1 MLSVVTLLSVLMLDA
16 TFLVAQ
22 TNRGGITGTVFDPH
36 GAVVAGATVT
46 VRNLGTNQKINAKT
60 SSGGTYTV
68 LSLDPVTYSV
78 IVEAAGFETTIVDTI
93 KVDTAEI
100 ATINMTLKLGT
111 TSTNVTV
118 HTTAPQI
125 NVESGTTSST
135 VTERELTDV
144 PLVNR
149 SVLDLALSQPNV
161 MGQAGSE
168 DPAIVSVTT
177 APGYNLSINGGRPGS
192 STFLADGVNN
202 TGVSL
207 ARTMVSFTPETVQEF
222 SVQTSAYSAEYGTT
236 GGGIVNATTKSGTNQ
251 FHGTALWYNRDP
263 YFAAP
268 PWSNATINK
277 PGPTLKYNQF
287 SLTAGGPVVIPK
299 VYHGKDKT
307 FWFAAYEPRYRR
319 DYLPQYTL
327 VPTDAMR
334 QGDFSNT
341 VLVKQPGGA
350 LARVPASV
358 AQQLGLTPTGV
369 PIIYQ
374 HYVIA
379 TGTTNQFIAGPTT
392 PFPGNIIPANMLD
405 SVALKA
411 IPFIHEPGSF
421 FLDPFGN
428 VANMYNPRTL
438 QQDESRYTVRID
450 HIFSTTNQIN
460 GRYTAQP
467 TVKTQFTPTS
477 VTTDG
482 AEYSWS
488 KQAMLAYTH
497 LFTSTLFNDLRLNY
511 TRGRFSTTVGPQY
524 DLKTGQNL
532 NTEWGL
538 PSFTHGG
545 VPSLPFIGGQGSTQ
559 NEDIEERYNITD
571 LVYWSHGNMS
581 WKFGVDLS
589 HSLQNVT
596 PLFGAIGGIYDI
608 RATQT
613 NLGGNNAVSGDVF
626 ASFLLGTVTNAT
638 LRPAIMRYYYR
649 WNAMA
654 GFVQNDWKV
663 RPNLTLNLGV
673 RYNLE
678 LPRTEKNDNQGVF
691 RPDLAQSIPIP
702 SGPITLQDNEVIS
715 SVLVPPFAFAG
726 KGGRS
731 RYLYD
736 PSYLNFEPRFGFAWA
751 PGFLKLGGRPMVLR
765 GGYGISHLP
774 ISGTARLPNPDLLGT
789 LNYAT
794 QPVNPAFIERLGENP
809 PNAPAL
815 DPNSLFFGPD
825 KVPANGL
832 LYDAA
837 KISSLGFP
845 GYAISNNM
853 HTPYSQNWN
862 FTLSWE
868 LNKNTTIEFS
878 YVGNKGTHLFEN
890 GEDINPRNSGLTSA
904 LDAVGM
910 DPNKANFPDPLNRKA
925 IGSTPGSSN
934 NILVQQGTLA
944 SKYLGFPALFQLYDA
959 SGNSI
964 RHAGYVNFIHR
975 TSRGLTVISNYTYGK
990 SIDDS
995 QGPNDKGVLATGQVA
1010 GQVAFGAP
1018 LASDRSVSTFDQ
1030 RHVWNTTT
1038 LYDLPFGHGR
1048 KLLANTWG
1056 PINAVVQGW
1065 TTAGILRIASGNPA
1079 WVTMVDSNQVGDPT
1093 FTHAV
1098 RPNIV
1103 PGVPLINPLWSRNC
1117 PAASTCQP
1125 YLNPSA
1131 FERPPLGQFGNAP
1144 RTLDSVRGPWRQTF
1158 DFSIQ
1163 KNIPL
1168 GGDGRRR
1175 LQLRMDLL
1183 NALNHPVFSVGPNQN
1198 FTDFMAAPIATA
1210 LIASEYDPWAA
1221 ANGRPLSTTSAGLAT
1236 ITQINNMVATQ
1247 RNSQGVLPTDFY
1259 TVQLPTN
1266 FWGMAP
1272 NSFDI
1277 TSLNGYRLWR
1287 LRNAMSNSF
1296 GDLNQSGNSRY
1307 IQLGIKIFF

>member
-1 MLSVVTLLSVLMLDA
+1 M
-16 TFLVAQ
+16 FLAAQ
-22 TNRGGITGTVFDPH
+22 TNRGGITGTVFDPQ
-36 GAVVAGATVT
+36 GAVVPGATVT
-46 VRNLGTNQKINAKT
+46 VRNLGTNQKSNAKT
-60 SSGGTYTV
+60 SNGGTFTV

-78 IVEAAGFETTIVDTI
+78 TVEAVGFETTTVDVI
-93 KVDTAEI
+93 KVDTAGI
-100 ATINMTLKLGT
+100 ATVNVTLKLGT

-118 HTTAPQI
+118 HTSAPQI

-135 VTERELTDV
+135 VTERELTDI

-149 SVLDLALSQPNV
+149 SVLDLAISQPNV
-161 MGQAGSE
+161 MGEAGSE

-222 SVQTSAYSAEYGTT
+222 SVQTSVYSAEYGTT

-358 AQQLGLTPTGV
+358 AQQLGLTPTGD
-369 PIIYQ
+369 PTIYN
-374 HYVIA
+374 HY
-379 TGTTNQFIAGPTT
+379 GTLVNGNQFVSQIAPNPVPPITAFT
-392 PFPGNIIPANMLD
+392 GNIIPANMLD

-421 FLDPFGN
+421 FIDPFGN
-428 VANMYNPRTL
+428 VANLYNPRTL
-438 QQDESRYTVRID
+438 QQDESRYMVRID
-450 HIFSTTNQIN
+450 HIFSATNQIN
-460 GRYTAQP
+460 GRYTTQP

-477 VTTDG
+477 ITTDG

-488 KQAMLAYTH
+488 KQAMIAYTH
-497 LFTSTLFNDLRLNY
+497 VFTSTLFNDLRLNY

-532 NTEWGL
+532 NTDWGL

-559 NEDIEERYNITD
+559 NEDVEERYNITD

-589 HSLQNVT
+589 YSLQNVT

-613 NLGGNNAVSGDVF
+613 ASTATNTTSGDQF

-638 LRPAIMRYYYR
+638 FRPAIIRYYYR
-649 WNAMA
+649 WNSMA
-654 GFVQNDWKV
+654 GFVQNDWKA

-678 LPRTEKNDNQGVF
+678 LPRTEKYDHQGTF
-691 RPDLAQSIPIP
+691 RPDLAQSF
-702 SGPITLQDNEVIS
+702 PITPMTLADGEVIS
-715 SVLVPPFAFAG
+715 SVLVPPYAFVG

-731 RYLYD
+731 RYLYNPD
-736 PSYLNFEPRFGFAWA
+736 YLNFEPRFGFAWA
-751 PGFLKLGGRPMVLR
+751 PGFLKLGNRPMVLR

-774 ISGTARLPNPDLLGT
+774 VSGTARLPNPDLGGT
-789 LNYAT
+789 QNYAAS
-794 QPVNPAFIERLGENP
+794 PVNTTFQERLGENP
-809 PNAPAL
+809 PNVTAI
-815 DPNSLFFGPD
+815 DPNTVFFANI
-825 KVPANGL
+825 PANGL
-832 LYDAA
+832 LYNSSAL
-837 KISSLGFP
+837 SSLGLP
-845 GYAISNNM
+845 GFAVSNNM

-868 LNKNTTIEFS
+868 FNKNTTLEFS

-890 GEDINPRNSGLTSA
+890 GEDINPRNSNLTIL
-904 LDAVGM
+904 LDAQGI
-910 DPNKANFPDPLNRKA
+910 DPNKANVPDPLGRVA
-925 IGSTPGSSN
+925 IGTTGKPAP
-934 NILVQQGTLA
+934 ILIQAGTEA

-995 QGPNDKGVLATGQVA
+995 QGPNDKGVLASGQVA

-1048 KLLANTWG
+1048 RLLANTWG

-1065 TTAGILRIASGNPA
+1065 TTAGILRVASGTPA

-1098 RPNIV
+1098 RPNLV
-1103 PGVPLINPLWSRNC
+1103 PGVPLVNPLWNRNC
-1117 PAASTCQP
+1117 PAVSTCQP

-1144 RTLDSVRGPWRQTF
+1144 RTLDGVRGPWRQTF

-1183 NALNHPVFSVGPNQN
+1183 NAFNHPVFSVGPNQN
-1198 FTDFMAAPIATA
+1198 FTDFMSQPTGTLLSLADYNGWATA
-1210 LIASEYDPWAA
+1210 
-1221 ANGRPLSTTSAGLAT
+1221 NGQPLVTSVDSTTGLASGPGAAVFN
-1236 ITQINNMVATQ
+1236 QVQNMVATQ
-1247 RNSQGVLPTDFY
+1247 RNTGTPKGVLPANFFTM
-1259 TVQLPTN
+1259 QLPAN

-1277 TSLNGYRLWR
+1277 TNLNGYKLWR

-1296 GDLNQSGNSRY
+1296 GDLFQSGNARY
-1307 IQLGIKIFF
+1307 IQLGVKIFF